1 MSDISNVS
9 SRSGQSATANP
20 STTGYSPLA
29 QNVEDAASA
38 PAGANQLNRSGALGR
53 DATEK
58 LTGALNKQVSAGS
71 AFLEEA
77 SESLRAAAAKLD
89 ERLSPLAHG
98 LRRAARAGDDFAE
111 QVRTRSPG
119 ELLNASSEYARQ
131 RPMLVFGV
139 AAGVGLLL
147 SRFAKSTRPTSA
159 SPTSD
164 WGQTRAQSA
173 QMSLQTRGVQPPEH
187 QFPDALMPDW
197 TS

>member
-9 SRSGQSATANP
+9 SRSGQRATANP

-98 LRRAARAGDDFAE
+98 LRRVARAGDDFAE

-131 RPMLVFGV
+131 RPMLLFGV

-147 SRFAKSTRPTSA
+147 SRFAKSTGQTGAPPSSDGRHTHAQSTQSRVQTHALQPSETST
-159 SPTSD
+159 SPT
-164 WGQTRAQSA
+164 
-173 QMSLQTRGVQPPEH
+173 L
-187 QFPDALMPDW
+187 
-197 TS
+197 

>member
-53 DATEK
+53 GATEK

-89 ERLSPLAHG
+89 EKLSPLAHG

-164 WGQTRAQSA
+164 
-173 QMSLQTRGVQPPEH
+173 
-187 QFPDALMPDW
+187 
-197 TS
+197 